1 MSEVS
6 ASPTHGYNLA
16 LECLKVH
23 LQIHG
28 HRDSPKER
36 ELHDKIDVL
45 DNVNKNIRTIS
56 NLMSALTHEQKL
68 YKKADFSS
76 NGEVKKW
83 IDELY
88 ALNPKIFE
96 SGNEKS
102 SDYDPNAR
110 YIFKDEESIKVVT
123 QALDAE
129 TKMQSADANKIL
141 MEIQHAYSDRGD
153 LMKMAQ
159 EGVKQ
164 DSEHLRSLVNALKPH

>member
-6 ASPTHGYNLA
+6 PPFGYNLG
-16 LECLKVH
+16 LECLKAH
-23 LQIHG
+23 LKVHG
-28 HRDSPKER
+28 HSASPKER

-56 NLMSALTHEQKL
+56 DLMSALTHEQKL

-76 NGEVKKW
+76 NEEVKKW

-96 SGNEKS
+96 SGNEKG
-102 SDYDPNAR
+102 SDYDPKAR
-110 YIFKDEESIKVVT
+110 YIFKDEESIKAVT

-159 EGVKQ
+159 EGEKIHR
-164 DSEHLRSLVNALKPH
+164 DHLSSLVNALKPH